1 MRRQT
6 YSFLFYVKRTRALKN
21 GELPVFGRITVNGQR
36 SEFSCQISVIESEWD
51 SVKGCARGFGKKARS
66 LNDKLDIIRM
76 KIRDCKNEFESKDE
90 LYTANDLKDSYLG
103 VNKKITTLLELFD
116 EHNEQLSGLVG
127 RGFAPATLVKYQS
140 TRKHLAEFIETK
152 YKRTDIPLHEVSQ
165 MFVKNFEYF
174 LKVTKNCA
182 NNTTVKYLKNLK
194 KVINIGRANE
204 LIQHDPFAN
213 VRFQWEESDPAF
225 LTEEE
230 LTHLM
235 TKKLEIERISTI
247 RDIYVFCCFT
257 GLAFIDV
264 QNLKKSDIIEQNGQ
278 LWIKKKRQKT
288 KNVCSIPLLEPA
300 LRIIEKYMHLSEN
313 KQTEKL
319 LPVTSN
325 QKMNAYLKEIACICN
340 IDKHLTTHTARHTFA
355 TTVTLANQVSIEVVS
370 KMLGHSSIN
379 MTKRYARVVDDLIN
393 KDMQKLYGKY
403 ACV

>member
-21 GELPVFGRITVNGQR
+21 GELPIFGRITVNGQR
-36 SEFSCQISVIESEWD
+36 AEFSCQISVLETEWD
-51 SVKGCARGFGKKARS
+51 SVKGCARGFGKKART
-66 LNDKLDIIRM
+66 LNDNLDIIRM
-76 KIRDCKNEFESKDE
+76 KIRDCKKGFESKDE
-90 LYTANDLKDSYLG
+90 LFTSNELRDSYLG
-103 VNKKITTLLELFD
+103 INKKINTLLELFD
-116 EHNEQLSGLVG
+116 DHNEQLSGLVG
-127 RGFAPATLVKYQS
+127 RDFAPATLVKYLS
-140 TRKHLAEFIETK
+140 TRKHLAEFIKTK
-152 YKRTDIPLHEVSQ
+152 YKRDDIALNEVSQ

-174 LKVTKNCA
+174 LKVTKNCV
-182 NNTTVKYLKNLK
+182 NNTTVKYMKNLK
-194 KVINIGRANE
+194 KVVNIGKANE

-213 VRFQWEESDPAF
+213 IRFQWDEVDLAF
-225 LTEEE
+225 LTEDE
-230 LTHLM
+230 LSHLM
-235 TKKLEIERISTI
+235 TKKFGVERISTI

-264 QNLKKSDIIEQNGQ
+264 QNLKKSDIVEQNGQ

-288 KNVCSIPLLEPA
+288 KNLCSIPLLEPA
-300 LRIIEKYMHLSEN
+300 LRIIEKYKDYSEVR
-313 KQTEKL
+313 QVDKL

-325 QKMNAYLKEIACICN
+325 QKMNAYLKEIADLCN

-355 TTVTLANQVSIEVVS
+355 TTVTLGNQISMEVVS